1 LETPSAEASPIDG
14 PAFIQR
20 VEAHLNPVA
29 PIMAFVIKKQMTD
42 LNATPD
48 SLTPQVAR
56 TFIDRLV
63 AVLRTF
69 APAAKV
75 EEIRQTLLREF
86 RRAAPQYADQLMY
99 GGKG

>member
-1 LETPSAEASPIDG
+1 MEASLIDG

-48 SLTPQVAR
+48 SLTPQIAR

-69 APAAKV
+69 APAARV
-75 EEIRQTLLREF
+75 EDIRQTLLREF
-86 RRAAPQYADQLMY
+86 RRAAPQYAEKMIQ
-99 GGKG
+99 GGR